1 MHFLFRCGAYGRA
14 RVKKLRN
21 SGNMSLKMTELS
33 ASDRRI
39 LAELQRDGSLSNV
52 ALAEKV
58 GMSASP
64 CLRRVKQLEAAG
76 LIRRYVALL
85 DERKLGVGLT
95 AYVEVKVPQVAGE
108 AIVERFK
115 AAVAREPAITGCFV
129 IAGQYDFLLRVV
141 ARDLDAYS
149 HLTQTVLL
157 RLPGVQDT
165 RSSFVLEAVKDT
177 TELPIGGF
185 GRP

>member
-1 MHFLFRCGAYGRA
+1 M
-14 RVKKLRN
+14 
-21 SGNMSLKMTELS
+21 MTELS
-33 ASDRRI
+33 ENDRKI

-52 ALAEKV
+52 ALAERI
-58 GMSASP
+58 GMSPSP
-64 CLRRVKQLEAAG
+64 CLRRVKQLEADG

-185 GRP
+185 GRGG